1 MGIQCSVCY
10 HCYNIMKIGKTL
22 DIDVTENIQINRNTS
37 LTMYEAARWSLL
49 IRGIETIDK
58 KARDLKIDLE
68 KDKNWIKP
76 LALQKY
82 IDAATP
88 AMVTEI
94 KALQEQGDDNCII

>member
-1 MGIQCSVCY
+1 
-10 HCYNIMKIGKTL
+10 MKIGKTL
-22 DIDVTENIQINRNTS
+22 EIDVTENIQINQNTD
-37 LTMYEAARWSLL
+37 LTLYEAARWSLL

-68 KDKNWIKP
+68 KDKNWLKP

-82 IDAATP
+82 IDSATP

-94 KALQEQGDDNCII
+94 KALQEQGDDKCTIL